1 VGIAALLLDVMCRCK
16 ARVIRHAEHLLP
28 KLKLLLCIAS
38 DAARGGSSSSSSS
51 SSSSA
56 LADGYESCASAV
68 ASYEVIIESP
78 HVGKV
83 TDA

>member
-1 VGIAALLLDVMCRCK
+1 MCRCK

-28 KLKLLLCIAS
+28 KMKAVLSHATNSIRAEGSGGKDSAAS
-38 DAARGGSSSSSSS
+38 
-51 SSSSA
+51 
-56 LADGYESCASAV
+56 DGYEACANVV

-83 TDA
+83 MCDV